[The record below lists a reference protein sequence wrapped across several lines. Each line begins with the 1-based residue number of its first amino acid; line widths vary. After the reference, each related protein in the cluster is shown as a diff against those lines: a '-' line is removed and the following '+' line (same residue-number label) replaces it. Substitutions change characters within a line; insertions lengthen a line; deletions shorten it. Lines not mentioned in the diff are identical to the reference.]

1 MGTPQP
7 TARPRLVP
15 KSTAAMRDSLSKTGP
30 GGARPGGSGPDP
42 NQVWNKNRRM
52 YISAIGP
59 LRLEL
64 TIGFRYSCA
73 TGTPKPLDG
82 RRVEAAVRYPYD
94 FSDPRRRRGI

>member
-30 GGARPGGSGPDP
+30 GGAKPGGSGPDP

-52 YISAIGP
+52 FFVFFCLAAIG
-59 LRLEL
+59 LLVSEL
-64 TIGFRYSCA
+64 TYGS
-73 TGTPKPLDG
+73 
-82 RRVEAAVRYPYD
+82 
-94 FSDPRRRRGI
+94 

>member
-30 GGARPGGSGPDP
+30 GGAKPGGSGPDP

-52 YISAIGP
+52 YLSHAMGLLP
-59 LRLEL
+59 LEL
-64 TIGFRYSCA
+64 TF
-73 TGTPKPLDG
+73 
-82 RRVEAAVRYPYD
+82 D
-94 FSDPRRRRGI
+94 F